1 MGRGFCFSSRRRQ
14 TTGALVTG
22 VQTCALPISCQ
33 GVPVWRKLEATRG
46 GRIEKLNAELC
57 ARGGERWLPTFII
70 ATMRFRHQMCGDVGP
85 SERCGSDRPPSWWSL
100 YTTVAWAGRPPK
112 VTARWICLLNRGG
125 VVWGREGAGHV
136 ET

>member
-1 MGRGFCFSSRRRQ
+1 MRISDWSSDVCSSDLFGGMDRTNARMLNSLRS
-14 TTGALVTG
+14 
-22 VQTCALPISCQ
+22 PCQ

-85 SERCGSDRPPSWWSL
+85 SARCGYDRPPSRRSL
-100 YTTVAWAGRPPK
+100 
-112 VTARWICLLNRGG
+112 
-125 VVWGREGAGHV
+125 
-136 ET
+136 

>member
-1 MGRGFCFSSRRRQ
+1 MDAGGKFFVLRRREFGGMDR
-14 TTGALVTG
+14 TNARMLNS
-22 VQTCALPISCQ
+22 LRSPCQ

-85 SERCGSDRPPSWWSL
+85 SARCGYDRPPRSEEHTSELQSL
-100 YTTVAWAGRPPK
+100 M
-112 VTARWICLLNRGG
+112 
-125 VVWGREGAGHV
+125 
-136 ET
+136 